1 MISRT
6 IADMV
11 QEGCKKCKGWLAE
24 DFISLTCLSPSMK
37 CCLFEIYEVSSVISK
52 ITLRGLSIYNVKM
65 FVHDKGSSIYTQ
77 GVLWGIQ

>member
-11 QEGCKKCKGWLAE
+11 QEGARSLRVAE
-24 DFISLTCLSPSMK
+24 DFISLTCLSPAMK
-37 CCLFEIYEVSSVISK
+37 CCLLEIYEVSSVISK

-65 FVHDKGSSIYTQ
+65 FVHI
-77 GVLWGIQ
+77 